1 MSSDV
6 IVAASEWGA
15 CMAPKITFKTR
26 INDNETLGGG
36 CAIGGEWK
44 DVTTD
49 DLFCNKK
56 VVIFSLPGAYT
67 PTCSS
72 QQVPGYEAKY
82 DELKAQGIDEV
93 YCVSVNDS
101 FVMNAWF
108 RDQNISKVKPIGDGE
123 GKFTEGMGMLV
134 NKPGQGFGKRSWR
147 YSAVIENGE
156 VTKMF
161 IEDGKNNESSDNDPF
176 EISDANTMLKYLEEK
191 K

>member
-49 DLFCNKK
+49 DLFKSKK
-56 VVIFSLPGAYT
+56 VVLFSLPGAYT

-72 QQVPGYEAKY
+72 QQVPDYEAKY

-108 RDQNISKVKPIGDGE
+108 KDQNISKVKPIGDGE

-134 NKPGQGFGKRSWR
+134 NKPRQGFGKRSWR

>member
-72 QQVPGYEAKY
+72 QQVPGYEDKY
-82 DELKAQGIDEV
+82 EELKKYVDEV
-93 YCVSVNDS
+93 YCLSVNDS

-108 RDQNISKVKPIGDGE
+108 RDQKISKVKPIGDGE
-123 GKFTEGMGMLV
+123 GKFTKGMDMLV
-134 NKPGQGFGKRSWR
+134 NKPKQGFGMRSWR
-147 YSAVIENGE
+147 YSAFIDNGE
-156 VTKMF
+156 IVKMF
-161 IEDGKNNESSDNDPF
+161 VENGKNNESNDDDPF
-176 EISDANTMLKYLEEK
+176 KVSDVNTMLKYLK
-191 K
+191 NK